1 MPPKTASNSIRTLL
15 EQFGYVFYK
24 DLKITYPQI
33 HLKLSEIIKLYDVN
47 NLNEY
52 NIIQVVRNPYH
63 RFISSF
69 FFQKKIIPSG
79 YSIKFKNFDLNEFTN
94 HLLDSKRSNDF
105 VSNFYGDTS
114 FVNDCIQS
122 GKSWGGTRFYD
133 KQVDWNDVCVDVKY
147 FKLEELSEE
156 TTQLQSYL
164 NLPNEKLPKVNS
176 QGLVLDYFELLTPDV
191 KDIVVKL
198 FKEDFE
204 KFEYNK

>member
-24 DLKITYPQI
+24 DSKINQPQI
-33 HLKLSEIIKLYDVN
+33 HLKLSEIIELYNVN

-52 NIIQVVRNPYH
+52 KIIQVVRNPYH

-79 YSIKFKNFDLNEFTN
+79 YSVNFKNFDLNEFTN
-94 HLLDSKRSNDF
+94 HLLKSKRSDDF

-122 GKSWGGTRFYD
+122 GNNWGGLRFYD
-133 KQVDWNDVCVDVKY
+133 KQVDWDDVGADVKY
-147 FKLEELSEE
+147 FKLENLSEN
-156 TTQLQSYL
+156 TTEIQLYL
-164 NLPNEKLPKVNS
+164 NLTNSKLPKVNS
-176 QGLVLDYFELLTPDV
+176 QELTFDYMNLVTPEI
-191 KDIVVKL
+191 KDIIIEL
-198 FKEDFE
+198 FEEDFDQLGY
-204 KFEYNK
+204 KK